1 MWPHVAIL
9 ETTFDLIFV
18 VLPFVLLASFLSL
31 ITYYPPLFLSLF
43 LFPPSFLLLS
53 FPFLSFHSPFTFPL
67 PLSLFSFFFFPFL
80 SFLFFFLLF
89 FPDGRPLFDPEP
101 RNGEGWFS

>member
-31 ITYYPPLFLSLF
+31 ITYYPPFSFLSF
-43 LFPPSFLLLS
+43 SFLLLSSFFPFLS
-53 FPFLSFHSPFTFPL
+53 FPFLSFSLYFSF
-67 PLSLFSFFFFPFL
+67 PLSL
-80 SFLFFFLLF
+80 
-89 FPDGRPLFDPEP
+89 
-101 RNGEGWFS
+101 